1 MNTSEEGF
9 GKSERR
15 NRLRERSRLL
25 SVVVALGEGDI
36 LIEGRTEEKIS
47 KTERIPKSVQ
57 RGKCSVPVRT
67 TIKTGTIF
75 FFTFF
80 FSDCVFLRARGSG
93 DPQPA
98 WDLEC

>member
-75 FFTFF
+75 FSLFF
-80 FSDCVFLRARGSG
+80 FFLTVCSSG
-93 DPQPA
+93 
-98 WDLEC
+98 LEVAGTLSRPGT

>member
-47 KTERIPKSVQ
+47 KTKRIPKSVQ

-67 TIKTGTIF
+67 TIKMGTIF
-75 FFTFF
+75 FLFF
-80 FSDCVFLRARGSG
+80 FFLTVCSSG
-93 DPQPA
+93 
-98 WDLEC
+98 LEVAGTLSRPGT

>member
-75 FFTFF
+75 FSLFF